1 MSKAKFWALL
11 ITTCVVSLILL
22 SVLSH
27 NKYLRYQALD
37 VGVFKKATWIYERT
51 VFDPTPIDIAFFG
64 TSHTLNAIDSTLV
77 EEYINVDRTPK
88 KHVVN
93 FAIPQLGRDMHQTL
107 VKLLLEHRQP
117 EILFIE
123 IRETETRDQHPA
135 TYYLANSL
143 DMINSPLLVN
153 SRYFGNLARLPL
165 RQSSLFLKTQFPD
178 MFGVTTEFD
187 QQAYAGA
194 HQNYALAFP
203 DGKSRHRIRTEQILV
218 EKRLRWKRKNAHK
231 LLRDNKLKN
240 FINYN
245 ANLTILRNLI
255 SLAKKQGIEVYFIYL
270 PDFGSQA
277 KPVDEEIY
285 QAMAPI
291 LYIDDPSIYTNTN
304 NWYDLG
310 HLNAQGAMRY
320 TKSISKVINNKVLN
334 ASD

>member
-1 MSKAKFWALL
+1 
-11 ITTCVVSLILL
+11 
-22 SVLSH
+22 
-27 NKYLRYQALD
+27 LRYQALD
-37 VGVFKKATWIYERT
+37 IGAFKKAKWIYERA

-77 EEYINVDRTPK
+77 EEQINVGRTDK

-135 TYYLANSL
+135 TYYLANSY
-143 DMINSPLLVN
+143 DMISSPLLVN
-153 SRYFGNLARLPL
+153 TRYFGNLARLPL

-178 MFGVTTEFD
+178 MFGVTKEFD
-187 QQAYAGA
+187 PQAYAGT
-194 HQNYALAFP
+194 HLNYALAFP
-203 DGKSRHRIRTEQILV
+203 DGKSRHRIRSEQVLV
-218 EKRLRWKRKNAHK
+218 EKRLRWTRKNAHK

-245 ANLTILRNLI
+245 ANLSILRNII
-255 SLAKKQGIEVYFIYL
+255 SIAKDKGVQVYFIYL

-277 KPVDEEIY
+277 KPVDAELY
-285 QAMAPI
+285 ASMAPI
-291 LYIDDPSIYTNTN
+291 LYIDDPSIFTNTY

-310 HLNAQGAMRY
+310 HLNAQGAKRF
-320 TKSISKVINNKVLN
+320 THSISKVINNKVL
-334 ASD
+334 